1 MTRRQI
7 SAVLVFAALITL
19 AGVASVV
26 AVYERGQAECV
37 PVQIGVIEPEPIVAD
52 TLSSVEKN
60 SRRQKKKK
68 IAVPDLNDSPLY
80 HETDRTDIPNS

>member
-26 AVYERGQAECV
+26 AVYYERGQAECV
-37 PVQIGVIEPEPIVAD
+37 PVQIGVIEPEPIVNQ
-52 TLSSVEKN
+52 SSNCLLLV
-60 SRRQKKKK
+60 S
-68 IAVPDLNDSPLY
+68 V
-80 HETDRTDIPNS
+80 